1 MKNGTTAVFLDE
13 SGYSLMPFIT
23 HTWALEGT
31 HPDIYHSCGGWQK
44 LSAISGVA
52 VAVDFKDKK
61 FNTNVFYRIYPGKT
75 ITQKEVANFLR
86 QVSNQ
91 IDGDVIFIMD
101 NLRSHRSRYV
111 KEFVKKRD
119 YMDIEFLPP
128 YSPDMNPD
136 EGVWNWSKCIDLVN
150 LCSENAKMM
159 LKNVRGSLRRL
170 KFRKDV
176 HRWCLNESILDFNNL
191 YKLCGGV

>member
-1 MKNGTTAVFLDE
+1 MKDGTTAVFLDE

-31 HPDIYHSCGGWQK
+31 YPDTYHSGGGWQK

-52 VAVDFKDKK
+52 VDFRDEEL
-61 FNTNVFYRIYPGKT
+61 NTNVFYRTYPGQT
-75 ITQKEVANFLR
+75 ITQKEVVAFLR

-111 KEFVKKRD
+111 KKFVEKRD
-119 YMDIEFLPP
+119 DMDIEFLPP

-136 EGVWNWSKCIDLVN
+136 EGVWNWSKCKDLVN
-150 LCSENAKMM
+150 VCSMNAKMM

-170 KFRKDV
+170 KFRKNV
-176 HRWCLNESILDFNNL
+176 HRWCLNESILDFNSL